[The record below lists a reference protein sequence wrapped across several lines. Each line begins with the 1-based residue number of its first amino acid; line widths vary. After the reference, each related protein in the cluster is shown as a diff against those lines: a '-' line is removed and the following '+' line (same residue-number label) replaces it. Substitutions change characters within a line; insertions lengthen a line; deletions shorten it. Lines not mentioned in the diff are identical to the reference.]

1 MSEHAPVAK
10 YLRDYCP
17 AAFLIDRVDLEFDI
31 HDSHTSVRS
40 RMVVKRHPQAV
51 ASDSTLC
58 LHGSAELV
66 SVVLDGEKLPPSA
79 WTLAD
84 EQLCL
89 ANVPES
95 FILDIETRLDPASN
109 TSLMGLYASNG
120 NLYTQCEPEGF
131 RKITYYLDRP
141 DVMAKFST
149 TLIAD
154 RQRFP
159 VLLSNGNKV
168 GEGLTEN
175 RKRHW
180 VKWVDPYRKPAY
192 LFAVVAGKL
201 AVQKDHYTTSGGRK
215 VALEIYVAP
224 TDLDKTAHAMSSLKK
239 SMKWDEE
246 VFGLEYDLDTYMI
259 VAVSDF
265 NMGAMENKGL
275 NVFNTKF
282 VLASRDTATD
292 FDFEGVEAVIAHEY
306 FHNWTGNRVTC
317 RDWFQLS
324 LKEGLTVF
332 RDQEFSADMQ
342 SRAVKRIEDV
352 KGLRALQFPEDAG
365 PTAHP
370 VRPES
375 YIEMNNFYTMT
386 VYEKG
391 AEVVRM
397 IHTLVGAAGFR
408 KGMDLYFRRHD
419 GQAVTCDDFVAAMAD
434 ANQIDL
440 TQFKRWYS
448 QAGTPVLDVSLDWFA
463 EGHTASLTVRQTCPD
478 TPGQTDK
485 LPQHIPLALGFLA
498 ADGLEMPVTLASDS
512 ATGPLTR
519 VLSVTEAVQ
528 TFTFVDLAEKPLPS
542 LLRGFSAPVR
552 LNYAYT
558 DAELAFLCAHDSDAF
573 SRWEAGQTLASR
585 ELLRLYR
592 GEGEPALSACL
603 VEALAKVLD
612 GADADPAFAALA
624 LTLPLEA
631 ELLELLDQAD
641 PVRLCQ
647 VREQARLQLA
657 QALADAWQ
665 TSWQRYSGRPFRH
678 EDAGQRALKNLALS
692 YLALLPAGA
701 AGALASQQ
709 YQQADNMTDRMGA
722 LTALADTH
730 SHTRDTLFADFAQR
744 FADNAL
750 VMDKWF
756 ALQAGSRRAD
766 VLDTVKSL
774 MEHPAFALTNPN
786 KVRALIGA
794 FGRNLPA
801 FHAADGS
808 GYRLMADQVLAIDAI
823 NPQVA
828 SRLVA
833 VFNRRT
839 RIEPARA
846 ALMHAELTRVLAQD
860 GLSRDVYEIVSK
872 NLQQAA

>member
-1 MSEHAPVAK
+1 MSASAPVAK
-10 YLRDYCP
+10 YLKDYRP
-17 AAFLIDRVDLEFDI
+17 APFLIDRVDLEFDI
-31 HDSHTSVRS
+31 LDSHTSVRA
-40 RMVVKRHPQAV
+40 RMVVKRNPKAD
-51 ASDSTLC
+51 ASDTLQ
-58 LHGSAELV
+58 LDGSAELV
-66 SVVLDGEKLPPSA
+66 AVRLDGEALAPSA

-84 EQLCL
+84 EVLTL
-89 ANVPES
+89 PGVPES
-95 FILDIETRLDPASN
+95 FILDIETRLEPAAN

-175 RKRHW
+175 RRRHW

-201 AVQKDHYTTSGGRK
+201 SVLRDHYTTRGGRK
-215 VALEIYVAP
+215 VTLEIYVAP
-224 TDLDKTAHAMSSLKK
+224 ADMDKTAHAMSSLKK
-239 SMKWDEE
+239 SMQWDEQ

-259 VAVSDF
+259 VAVGDF

-275 NVFNTKF
+275 NIFNTKF
-282 VLASRDTATD
+282 VLANRETATD

-342 SRAVKRIEDV
+342 SRAVKRIEDAR
-352 KGLRALQFPEDAG
+352 GLRALQFPEDAG

-375 YIEMNNFYTMT
+375 YIEMNNFYTLT

-408 KGMDLYFRRHD
+408 QGMDLYFRRHD
-419 GQAVTCDDFVAAMAD
+419 GQAVTCEDFVAAMAD
-434 ANQIDL
+434 ANHIDL

-463 EGHTASLTVRQTCPD
+463 EGGAASLTVRQHCPD

-485 LPQHIPLALGFLA
+485 LPFHIPLAVGLLA
-498 ADGLEMPVTLASDS
+498 ADGSELPVTLASDD
-512 ATGPLTR
+512 TPGPLTR
-519 VLSVTEAVQ
+519 VLSVTEAEQ
-528 TFTFVDLAEKPLPS
+528 TFTFVGLNEKPLPS
-542 LLRGFSAPVR
+542 LLRNFSAPVR
-552 LNYAYT
+552 LNYAYR
-558 DAELAFLCAHDSDAF
+558 DEELAFLCAHDSDAF
-573 SRWEAGQTLASR
+573 NRWEAGQTLATR

-592 GEGEPALSACL
+592 GEGEATLSACL
-603 VEALAKVLD
+603 IDAFAQLLD
-612 GADADPAFAALA
+612 HADSDPAFAALA
-624 LTLPLEA
+624 LTLPA
-631 ELLELLDQAD
+631 DIELLELQDHAD
-641 PVRLCQ
+641 PARLCQ
-647 VREQARLQLA
+647 VREQARAELA
-657 QALADAWQ
+657 QALAERWDAAW
-665 TSWQRYSGRPFRH
+665 RRHSGLAFRH
-678 EDAGQRALKNLALS
+678 EDAGRRALKNLALS
-692 YLALLPAGA
+692 YLALLPGGD

-722 LTALADTH
+722 LAALADSH
-730 SHTRDTLFADFAQR
+730 SHARDTLFADFAQR
-744 FADNAL
+744 FADEAL

-756 ALQAGSRRAD
+756 TLQAGSRRQD
-766 VLDTVKSL
+766 VLRTVTAL

-794 FGRNLPA
+794 FGRNLAA

-808 GYRLMADQVLAIDAI
+808 GYRFMADQVLAIDAI

-828 SRLVA
+828 SRLVSC
-833 VFNRRT
+833 FNRRS
-839 RIEPARA
+839 RVEPARA
-846 ALMHAELTRVLAQD
+846 ELMRVELARVLAHD

-872 NLQQAA
+872 NLNA